1 MMALDEWRLTIQQA
15 QPMKPRV
22 RRALGGWLCISPAP
36 LPIAC
41 WGATAAAAHAQWQRM
56 LQIVLE

>member
-1 MMALDEWRLTIQQA
+1 MMTVDEWRLTIQQA
-15 QPMKPRV
+15 QPSPEVTRG
-22 RRALGGWLCISPAP
+22 LNGWLCISPAP

-41 WGATAAAAHAQWQRM
+41 WGATAAAARAQWQRM